1 MEAASKDLE
10 TKLTQLQITREKT
23 DAVLA
28 SRNENRIKRH
38 RDALCSVVASVEK
51 AKRKLEELK
60 IAAGEEL
67 SAITSWGAKL
77 DQDIAAV
84 DLDMDGI
91 SSFLNNFD
99 QEQIEKARN
108 DQLAFEKELFEKKLQ
123 YTKELKSAN
132 LSDQAGSQNGKQ
144 SAASAKLPKLTIT
157 KFNGTNLD
165 WNRFWGQF
173 TEGIDKSEMAA
184 ISKFSYL
191 KEFVDPK
198 VRKCIDGLPFTAEGY
213 EKAKAILIKRYGNVS
228 EVVKAYV
235 KDILD
240 LPTINGY
247 QPRKFHHFYER
258 LLYDVQSL
266 ETMGKLSVVNGN
278 VALTIDTLS
287 GIRGDLVRNDEDW
300 QNWDFLK
307 LCDAL
312 KSWTRRNPVG
322 SDEPRSF
329 KRDRSPSRNY
339 QTKQQ
344 DAKPRGCVYCEDNSH
359 KSSECTSVVSCDERN
374 KFLAENKLCFN
385 CACPKHRLLSVQA
398 RRDAIYAPG
407 STTPP
412 SVLIN
417 NLRKT
422 ACCLLSMLRRWF
434 TLL

>member
-1 MEAASKDLE
+1 MLTFERKESKTTVLLSRSMEAASKDLE
-10 TKLTQLQITREKT
+10 TKLTLLQITGEET
-23 DAVLA
+23 DAVFA

-51 AKRKLEELK
+51 AKRKVEELK
-60 IAAGEEL
+60 IAAGEKL

-144 SAASAKLPKLTIT
+144 CAALAKLPKLTIT

-184 ISKFSYL
+184 ITKFSYL

-198 VRKCIDGLPFTAEGY
+198 VRKCIDGL
-213 EKAKAILIKRYGNVS
+213 
-228 EVVKAYV
+228 
-235 KDILD
+235 
-240 LPTINGY
+240 
-247 QPRKFHHFYER
+247 
-258 LLYDVQSL
+258 
-266 ETMGKLSVVNGN
+266 
-278 VALTIDTLS
+278 
-287 GIRGDLVRNDEDW
+287 
-300 QNWDFLK
+300 
-307 LCDAL
+307 
-312 KSWTRRNPVG
+312 
-322 SDEPRSF
+322 
-329 KRDRSPSRNY
+329 
-339 QTKQQ
+339 
-344 DAKPRGCVYCEDNSH
+344 
-359 KSSECTSVVSCDERN
+359 
-374 KFLAENKLCFN
+374 
-385 CACPKHRLLSVQA
+385 LSVQV

-422 ACCLLSMLRRWF
+422 ACCPLSMLRRWF
-434 TLL
+434 TCCSD